1 MKEKKQTPETGIPIR
16 PYCGKD
22 LMVLYDYNS
31 PKTLK
36 VQLDAIA
43 DKLGPRIGRYWNVKQ
58 VAIIFKEIGP
68 PNTTLKPDDDE

>member
-1 MKEKKQTPETGIPIR
+1 MKEKKPKPEIPIR

-22 LMVLYDYNS
+22 LMVLYDYKS

-58 VAIIFKEIGP
+58 VAIIFKELGP
-68 PNTTLKPDDDE
+68 PNTTLNPEDDE